1 MELAVE
7 SIVKETS
14 EELCGDR
21 HLENAMK
28 KALAPNQSQKNETAA
43 AALAAALVSGEASGS
58 TAKKSS
64 GLGAATVK
72 DNNNN

>member
-43 AALAAALVSGEASGS
+43 AALAAALVSGEASCS
-58 TAKKSS
+58 AKKSS